1 MHRFLF
7 AMVFC
12 GFIIGMGSG
21 SAVGQQQYGD
31 LTATFVYGGNQFVA
45 NPLRIT
51 SDKEFC
57 DRFEVLD
64 ETLAVNPQN
73 QGIGNVFVWLFL
85 GRGEQAPEPHPSYA
99 ETAEDKILLDNLECR
114 FDPHALVL
122 RTTQTLILGNS
133 DAIGHNCKIDTF
145 ANPPINYTIP
155 AGGQLEHQL
164 KMPERLPARVSCS
177 IHPWM
182 SGWVLVKDN
191 PYMAVSDADGKLE
204 IKNLPV
210 GTWTF
215 QVWQER
221 AGYVNQATIDGQPV
235 EWARGRLEIE
245 IKPGTNDVG
254 TVVLAPE
261 LFAD

>member
-1 MHRFLF
+1 MSRFLL
-7 AMVFC
+7 ALVFGVC
-12 GFIIGMGSG
+12 AVGMGSIP
-21 SAVGQQQYGD
+21 AVGQQYGD
-31 LTATFVYGGNQFVA
+31 LTATFVYGGDPFVA
-45 NPLRIT
+45 SPLKIT

-64 ETLAVNPQN
+64 ETLVVNPQN
-73 QGIGNVFVWLFL
+73 QGIANVFVWLFL

-204 IKNLPV
+204 IKNVPV

-215 QVWQER
+215 QVWQQR
-221 AGYVNQATIDGQPV
+221 AGYVNQVTIDGQPV
-235 EWARGRLEIE
+235 EWVRGRLEIE
-245 IKPGTNDVG
+245 INPGTNDVG